1 MKESAMESKTA
12 QNVQDTYFNALRKDK
27 SSLIIYL
34 VNGVR
39 VFGRIRSFD
48 KYCVLVENGNQDQ
61 LVFKHAISTVVIT
74 SGAEK
79 RSAPMELVTANPAR
93 TAAPE
98 SAAAPAAKGVSV
110 VPSANAP
117 VVSPTPSK

>member
-1 MKESAMESKTA
+1 MESKTA

-48 KYCVLVENGNQDQ
+48 KYCVLVENGSQDQ
-61 LVFKHAISTVVIT
+61 LVFKHAISTVVVT
-74 SGAEK
+74 SGAE
-79 RSAPMELVTANPAR
+79 RR
-93 TAAPE
+93 
-98 SAAAPAAKGVSV
+98 SAAADPVSEVPVRTTVSDASPVPSKFSPVISSATSSSPAAT
-110 VPSANAP
+110 
-117 VVSPTPSK
+117 PTPTK